1 MSEEAEFHV
10 QEFMTSV
17 GFGSGKAGSVVLR
30 KDFLTGIS
38 AEEHDELWDYI
49 WSESKTF
56 GLVTTAADVFDGG
69 VLLRWFPI
77 ADLVNVDEEPNA

>member
-1 MSEEAEFHV
+1 MSDEAEFHV

-17 GFGSGKAGSVVLR
+17 GFGSGRAGSVVLL
-30 KDFLTGIS
+30 KAFLTS
-38 AEEHDELWDYI
+38 LPTDEYDELWDYI
-49 WSESKTF
+49 WRESKTF

-77 ADLVNVDEEPNA
+77 ADLVNVEEEPNA

>member
-1 MSEEAEFHV
+1 MSDEAEFHV

-17 GFGSGKAGSVVLR
+17 GFCAGTAGSVVLL
-30 KDFLTGIS
+30 KGFLAGIS
-38 AEEHDELWDYI
+38 AEEYDELWDYI

-69 VLLRWFPI
+69 ILLRWFPI
-77 ADLVNVDEEPNA
+77 ADLVNVEGEPND